1 MHVSRASAL
10 NLGGELCCLINEL
23 LPARAVLRE
32 FGPLLEVRRY
42 ACPLERLVQ
51 RMPEREL
58 WTPMRPWPAD
68 PGSEKLPRRPILR
81 HACDV
86 ASPPELAERD
96 VHLELEYRRRAF
108 LAFLAFKSRNFRNG
122 TGRSFARR
130 TSNPMRKKIA
140 PYPFRPKIAWRT
152 RWCHP
157 YCAQMRA

>member
-1 MHVSRASAL
+1 M
-10 NLGGELCCLINEL
+10 INEL

-96 VHLELEYRRRAF
+96 VVVHRLHLHLLQQLRCFDPTSPHSASSDAEHHPHAVMMKHSKPVKQRLGKAPALAAIKKYVDDKRQIYRLF
-108 LAFLAFKSRNFRNG
+108 GSDVL
-122 TGRSFARR
+122 
-130 TSNPMRKKIA
+130 
-140 PYPFRPKIAWRT
+140 
-152 RWCHP
+152 
-157 YCAQMRA
+157 